1 MFLHIVGEMGNRG
14 EGKVIA
20 DLGDGKLRITEPAHD
35 FLHGIVRYPVG
46 CRAVAYL
53 LANLEQVGAGNEQ
66 LLAVVRHRTV
76 FPAMFLHQ
84 LQEAVEMQIGRGVQG
99 ELMKLP
105 GVDAPH
111 VIHEDLQQVPHQ
123 VVLERMLRAHAHPD
137 IVKIFLHQGILPF
150 QERKDR
156 VHLDIGESQRG
167 PLRIRVELQ
176 HERTGDDEIIGIEIG
191 RVLNLLDIGTHLP
204 KHQAAFLSH
213 HPLPGKIETHASP
226 LAKQMHHGLPQKNV
240 GKDAIGPYVLK

>member
-1 MFLHIVGEMGNRG
+1 MFLHIVGEMGDRG
-14 EGKVIA
+14 EGKLIA
-20 DLGDGKLRITEPAHD
+20 NLGNGKFRITEPAHD
-35 FLHGIVRYPVG
+35 FLHGIIRYPVG
-46 CRAVAYL
+46 CRTVADL
-53 LANLEQVGAGNEQ
+53 LANLEQVGAGDEQ
-66 LLAVVRHRTV
+66 LLAVVRNRTIL
-76 FPAMFLHQ
+76 PAMFLHQ
-84 LQEAVEMQIGRGVQG
+84 LQETVEMQVRCGVQR

-111 VIHEDLQQVPHQ
+111 VIHEDLQEVPYQ

-176 HERTGDDEIIGIEIG
+176 HEGTGDDEIIGIEIG
-191 RVLNLLDIGTHLP
+191 GVLNLLDIRTHLP

-213 HPLPGKIETHASP
+213 HPLPGKIEAHASP

-240 GKDAIGPYVLK
+240 GKDAIGLYVLE